1 MIVLNRTQA
10 NNTINFI
17 PRSYESTGA
26 NIFKIEVKKEAQNV
40 VAYTATVSSLT
51 KVKYYYSYTA
61 NFNLDQTKDQTYL
74 LEISNT
80 ATNKVLY
87 KDKIFA
93 TNQTVAN
100 YSINTGK
107 YTTNTTGANDYLVYG

>member
-1 MIVLNRTQA
+1 MIVLNRTQT

-17 PRSYESTGA
+17 PRSYTPTGA
-26 NIFKIEVKKEAQNV
+26 NIFKIEVKKDAQNV

-51 KVKYYYSYTA
+51 KLKYYYTYTA
-61 NFNLDQTKDQTYL
+61 DFNLDTTKDQTYL
-74 LEISNT
+74 LEITDTGTS
-80 ATNKVLY
+80 KVLY

-93 TNQTVAN
+93 TNQTIAN